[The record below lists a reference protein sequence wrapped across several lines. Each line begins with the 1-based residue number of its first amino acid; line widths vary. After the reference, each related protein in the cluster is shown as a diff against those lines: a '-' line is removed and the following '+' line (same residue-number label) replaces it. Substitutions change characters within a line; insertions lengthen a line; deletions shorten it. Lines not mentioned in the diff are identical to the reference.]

1 MDKKTRATLDDI
13 IKAKLQRDQ
22 DRLVLKDIEIPSMG
36 KTLQFRRPTR
46 TEICDFMDRITEE
59 NGQTEIMI
67 ATFEELI
74 YACCEQLHDQNLFD
88 QLEIEDPGEIVE
100 AIMNDADILQVG
112 DEVACLN
119 PLYERYAEEE
129 KNS

>member
-13 IKAKLQRDQ
+13 VRAKLQKEQ
-22 DRLVLKDIEIPSMG
+22 DKLVLKDIEVPSIG

-46 TEICDFMDRITEE
+46 AEICDFMDRITESD
-59 NGQTEIMI
+59 GQTETMLE
-67 ATFEELI
+67 TFEELI
-74 YACCEQLHDQNLFD
+74 YACCEQLHDQKLFD
-88 QLEIEDPGEIVE
+88 QLEIEDPGDIVQ

-112 DEVACLN
+112 DEVATLN
-119 PLYERYAEEE
+119 PLYERYADEE